1 MEATCCIPQVVWDA
15 ALFIWAQEMLQLL
28 SGFVMPFFWLL
39 VLGFLG
45 GLGFF
50 FVLGFFG
57 VFFYYTCVQV
67 KFKLD

>member
-1 MEATCCIPQVVWDA
+1 
-15 ALFIWAQEMLQLL
+15 MLQLL

-39 VLGFLG
+39 VLGFWG

-57 VFFYYTCVQV
+57 FFFITLVS
-67 KFKLD
+67 K